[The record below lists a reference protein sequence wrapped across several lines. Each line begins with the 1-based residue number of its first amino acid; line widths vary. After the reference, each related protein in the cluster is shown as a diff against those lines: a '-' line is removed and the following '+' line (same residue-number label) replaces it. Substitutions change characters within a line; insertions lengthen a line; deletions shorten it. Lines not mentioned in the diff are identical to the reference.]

1 MTTNI
6 NINEIKEKLNTKL
19 IESGWARVLRG
30 FIFSNEFDTILLTLI
45 KDSQEDRRFTPFIK
59 YVFRAFE
66 ECPYDELKVVLIG
79 QDPYNGIEQSDGL
92 AFSCAFEKK
101 PLPALEYLLQAV
113 NDTVYESESIST
125 DKDLK
130 RWSNQGIL
138 MLNSALTTTIGKPN
152 SHVKLWRPM
161 MAYLLDY
168 LKIYNPGLCY
178 ILMGRTSEQ
187 LVDYLSEKDPL
198 FILTHP
204 MNAISLGKK
213 KWPCDDVFRKV
224 SEITKKN
231 YNFDIKW

>member
-1 MTTNI
+1 
-6 NINEIKEKLNTKL
+6 
-19 IESGWARVLRG
+19 
-30 FIFSNEFDTILLTLI
+30 
-45 KDSQEDRRFTPFIK
+45 
-59 YVFRAFE
+59 
-66 ECPYDELKVVLIG
+66 
-79 QDPYNGIEQSDGL
+79 
-92 AFSCAFEKK
+92 
-101 PLPALEYLLQAV
+101 
-113 NDTVYESESIST
+113 
-125 DKDLK
+125 
-130 RWSNQGIL
+130 

-152 SHVKLWRPM
+152 SHIELWRPM
-161 MAYLLDY
+161 MAYVLDY

-187 LVDYLSEKDPL
+187 LIDYLSEKDPL